1 MDTPS
6 VSILVPAFNVEKYM
20 RQCLDSLVNQTLDE
34 IQIICI
40 NDGSTDSTPSI
51 IREYARNDDRI
62 EIISKENTGYGN
74 SMNLGLS
81 YARGEYVGIVEPD
94 DFADVSMFEKLYE
107 AAKKNNA
114 DVVKSNYYEHKS
126 DNAPDQ
132 DAFVENLN
140 RCTYNKI
147 FSPRKC
153 HQVLY
158 MRPAIWSA
166 IYRREYLEE
175 KSIRFLE
182 TPGASFQDTGFN
194 FKALTSTERVYL
206 VKEGYLHYRTDNAAS
221 SVKAMSKVF
230 CICDEYEEMWRYARA
245 HADIFRDLK
254 TVIPFIQFG
263 GYSWNLDRLSPELQ
277 YGFYERF
284 VRDFRSL
291 DVEGLIDSSVFGVR
305 SREKVKEIISDPDG
319 YFRSHYGPVGVGTT
333 YLVWA
338 NSKQLAR
345 SALSEVA
352 KCAGTDDEIISA
364 CRAADD
370 CIDKIRESDTRFFT
384 SDDLFKNPCDGEL
397 LPQRVRGSKLVSVFC
412 FGEPTSLSGLSGA
425 IEDCAAKGE
434 NEGSCQ
440 LESTDNFTVAACNS
454 LSLFSSGDP
463 VLFPLLSSAY
473 YGESL
478 SATAHAKPAPWTFD
492 YADYEYSQEGYLSAV
507 EEVVSVHERGIL
519 RCKTI
524 EEKLAFHNQ
533 FAPLWS
539 SIRKLYD
546 ALPCDIQRNVHK
558 VSAKDLT
565 AVAVTPAKHD
575 PVDISVIIP
584 VYNVESYLSECLD
597 SVLCQSGVSLQ
608 VICVDDGSTDA
619 SLAKLYEYS
628 KKDPRV
634 QIISQLNG
642 GAGAARNKGISYAMG
657 EYLAFIDPD
666 DFYPSDNTLQIM
678 LQAARKN
685 DALMAGGSFSTVD
698 PTGHVDENLYKE
710 DAFYC
715 INRAGWRES
724 ENIPTDYGWI
734 RFIYD
739 KKLFEK
745 GLRFPEL
752 AWYED
757 PVFFVNAIT
766 LAKRVFVIPDVTYR
780 YRIDYKQTTWG
791 VEKTRDLLRGISS
804 NLDAAAKIKNSSLYS
819 LMIRRIDWDYCD
831 RIARSLDDGMSL
843 LLLSEIQCKLDEKM
857 MDPSAPLNSYHILY
871 PLAIMQ
877 GNSQIGR
884 GTAVVRLAR
893 RIENT
898 KLYHKAQALIRRI
911 RNRRS

>member
-245 HADIFRDLK
+245 HADIFCDLK

-291 DVEGLIDSSVFGVR
+291 DEEGLIDSSVFGVR
-305 SREKVKEIISDPDG
+305 SREKVKKIISDPDG

-338 NSKQLAR
+338 NSKQLAK
-345 SALSEVA
+345 AAFSEVA
-352 KCAGTDDEIISA
+352 KCAGTDDEIIGA
-364 CRAADD
+364 CKVADD
-370 CIDKIRESDTRFFT
+370 CIDKIRENDTRFFT

-397 LPQRVRGSKLVSVFC
+397 LSQRIRGSKLVSVFC
-412 FGEPTSLSGLSGA
+412 FGDPASLSGA
-425 IEDCAAKGE
+425 IERCVAKGRTE
-434 NEGSCQ
+434 DNCQ
-440 LESTDNFTVAACNS
+440 LESTDSFTVAAYNTS
-454 LSLFSSGDP
+454 SLFSSEGP
-463 VLFPLLSSAY
+463 VLFPLLSTAY
-473 YGESL
+473 YSESL
-478 SATAHAKPAPWTFD
+478 SATVHTKPVPWTFD
-492 YADYEYSQEGYLSAV
+492 YTDYEYSQEGYLSAV
-507 EEVVSVHERGIL
+507 EAAVSAHERGIL

-524 EEKLAFHNQ
+524 EEKLAFQNQ
-533 FAPLWS
+533 FAPLWR

-558 VSAKDLT
+558 ASAKDLA
-565 AVAVTPAKHD
+565 AVALTPAKHD
-575 PVDISVIIP
+575 PVDVSVVIP
-584 VYNVESYLSECLD
+584 VFNVERYLPECLD
-597 SVLCQSGVSLQ
+597 SVLCQVGVSLQ
-608 VICVDDGSTDA
+608 VICIDDGSTDG
-619 SLAKLYEYS
+619 SLDKLRGYS

-634 QIISQLNG
+634 QIVSQLNG
-642 GAGAARNKGISYAMG
+642 GAGAARNRGISYATG

-698 PTGHVDENLYKE
+698 PTGHINEDLHEE
-710 DAFYC
+710 DAFYR

-734 RFIYD
+734 RFIYE
-739 KKLFEK
+739 KRLFEK

-757 PVFFVNAIT
+757 PVFFINAIT

-780 YRIDYKQTTWG
+780 YRVDYKQTTWG

-804 NLDAAAKIKNSSLYS
+804 NLDAAAKIKNRSLYS

-831 RIARSLDDGMSL
+831 RIARSLDDDMSL
-843 LLLSEIQCKLDEKM
+843 LLLSEIQCKFDEKM
-857 MDPSAPLNSYHILY
+857 ADPSAPLNSYHVLY

-893 RIENT
+893 KIENT

-911 RNRRS
+911 RNHRS

>member
-284 VRDFRSL
+284 VKDFRSL
-291 DVEGLIDSSVFGVR
+291 DEEGLIDSSVFGVR
-305 SREKVKEIISDPDG
+305 SREKVEKIISDPDG
-319 YFRSHYGPVGVGTT
+319 YFRSHYGPVEVGTT

-345 SALSEVA
+345 SAFSEVA

-558 VSAKDLT
+558 ASAKDLT

-584 VYNVESYLSECLD
+584 VYNAESYLSECLD

-642 GAGAARNKGISYAMG
+642 GAGAARNRGISYATG

-685 DALMAGGSFSTVD
+685 DALMAGGSFSTID
-698 PTGHVDENLYKE
+698 PAGHVNEDLHEE
-710 DAFYC
+710 DAFYR

-739 KKLFEK
+739 KKLFEE

-757 PVFFVNAIT
+757 PVFFVDAIT

-780 YRIDYKQTTWG
+780 YRVDYKQTTWG

-804 NLDAAAKIKNSSLYS
+804 NLDAAAKINNRSLYS

-831 RIARSLDDGMSL
+831 RIARFLDDEMSL
-843 LLLSEIQCKLDEKM
+843 LLLLEIQGKIDEKM
-857 MDPSAPLNSYHILY
+857 MDPSAPLNSYHVLN

-877 GNSQIGR
+877 GNNRIGR

-893 RIENT
+893 RIENS
-898 KLYHKAQALIRRI
+898 KQYHRAQALIRRI
-911 RNRRS
+911 RNSRL

>member
-1 MDTPS
+1 MYPCA
-6 VSILVPAFNVEKYM
+6 VSILVPAFNVEKYL
-20 RQCLDSLVNQTLDE
+20 RQCLDSLVNQTLGD

-40 NDGSTDSTPSI
+40 DDGSTDLTLSI
-51 IREYARNDDRI
+51 LEEYARNDDRI
-62 EIISKENTGYGN
+62 EIISKKNTGYGN

-81 YARGEYVGIVEPD
+81 YARGEYIGIVEPD

-147 FSPRKC
+147 FSPRKH

-166 IYRREYLEE
+166 IYRRKYLEE
-175 KSIRFLE
+175 NAIRFLE

-206 VKEGYLHYRTDNAAS
+206 VKEGFLHYRIDNAAS

-230 CICDEYEEMWRYARA
+230 CICDEYEEMWRYTRE

-263 GYSWNLDRLSPELQ
+263 GYSWNLDRLSSELQ
-277 YGFYERF
+277 YGFYKRF
-284 VRDFRSL
+284 VKDFRSL
-291 DVEGLIDSSVFGVR
+291 DEEGLIDSSVFGVR
-305 SREKVKEIISDPDG
+305 SRERVEKIISDPDG

-338 NSKQLAR
+338 SSKQLAK
-345 SALSEVA
+345 AAFSEVA
-352 KCAGTDDEIISA
+352 KCAGASDEIIGA
-364 CRAADD
+364 CQAADA
-370 CIDKIRESDTRFFT
+370 CVDKIREDDTRFFT
-384 SDDLFKNPCDGEL
+384 SDDLFKNPRDGEL
-397 LPQRVRGSKLVSVFC
+397 LPQRIRGSKLVSVFC
-412 FGEPTSLSGLSGA
+412 FGEPAFLSSA
-425 IEDCAAKGE
+425 IERCVAKGRTE
-434 NEGSCQ
+434 DNCQ
-440 LESTDNFTVAACNS
+440 LESTDSFTVVAYNTS
-454 LSLFSSGDP
+454 SLFSSEGP
-463 VLFPLLSSAY
+463 VLFPLLSTAY
-473 YGESL
+473 YSESL
-478 SATAHAKPAPWTFD
+478 SATAHAKPVPWTFD
-492 YADYEYSQEGYLSAV
+492 YTDYEHSQEGYVSAV
-507 EEVVSVHERGIL
+507 EAVVSAHERGMH
-519 RCKTI
+519 RCKNA
-524 EEKLAFHNQ
+524 EEKLAFQNQ
-533 FAPLWS
+533 FAPLWR

-558 VSAKDLT
+558 ASAKDLA
-565 AVAVTPAKHD
+565 AVALTPAKHD
-575 PVDISVIIP
+575 PVDVSVVIP
-584 VYNVESYLSECLD
+584 VFNVERYLPECLD
-597 SVLCQSGVSLQ
+597 SVLCQVGVSLQ
-608 VICVDDGSTDA
+608 VICIDDGSTDG
-619 SLAKLYEYS
+619 SLDKLRGYS

-634 QIISQLNG
+634 QIVSQLNG
-642 GAGAARNKGISYAMG
+642 GAGAARNRGISYATG

-698 PTGHVDENLYKE
+698 PTGHINEDLHEE
-710 DAFYC
+710 DAFYR
-715 INRAGWRES
+715 INRAGWRDS

-739 KKLFEK
+739 KRLFEK

-757 PVFFVNAIT
+757 PVFFINAIT

-780 YRIDYKQTTWG
+780 YRVDYKQTTWG

-804 NLDAAAKIKNSSLYS
+804 NLDAAAKIKNRSLYS

-831 RIARSLDDGMSL
+831 RIARSLDDDMSL
-843 LLLSEIQCKLDEKM
+843 LLLSEIQCKFDEKM
-857 MDPSAPLNSYHILY
+857 ADPSAPLNSYHVLY

-893 RIENT
+893 KIENT
-898 KLYHKAQALIRRI
+898 ELYHKAQALIRRI
-911 RNRRS
+911 RNHRS